1 MDERTNPWV
10 ESSDVLPMFP
20 TLLWKLQLKPDLHQ
34 PMDARILAALE
45 RTRGAAPLPPG
56 QGWQSDQ
63 GLHKLE
69 DLKDLVSCISRT
81 TRGILRFL
89 RIGYEDFEITACW
102 ANVLPPG
109 AAHRAHTHP
118 NNFLSGVYY
127 LRTGPGANA
136 INFHDPRVQ
145 TAIIRPPVT
154 ELTAENTDQVVVSVK
169 RGTLL
174 LFPAYLQHSVD
185 ANASANERVSISF
198 NIMFSAFTENLSRP
212 LW

>member
-10 ESSDVLPMFP
+10 ESSDVVPMFP
-20 TLLWKLQLKPDLHQ
+20 TLLWKLQLRPEHHK
-34 PMDARILAALE
+34 PMDEAMLSMVARM
-45 RTRGAAPLPPG
+45 RGAAPLAPG
-56 QGWQSDQ
+56 QGWQSDH

-69 DLKDLVSCISRT
+69 EFKDLVSCIGRA

-89 RIGYEDFEITACW
+89 RIGYQDFEITACW

-109 AAHRAHTHP
+109 AVHRAHTHP

-127 LRTGPGANA
+127 LRTGPGAET
-136 INFHDPRVQ
+136 INFHDPRIQ
-145 TAIIRPPVT
+145 SGIIRPPVT
-154 ELTAENTDQVVVSVK
+154 ELTAENTDQVVVRVK
-169 RGTLL
+169 HGTLL

-185 ANASANERVSISF
+185 ANASKEERVSISF